1 MLPFHFWWEQSV
13 HSTKCVYTRHPI
25 MITDIIL
32 ILINQNCLLTY
43 KANSPTSGS
52 NDGVYYPCVL
62 QRHAALQRSFKAVK
76 MPNRQQQVGRHD
88 EFAIY
93 VKKNRWRRTARR
105 ETDTVDWS
113 ERASEWGNSAYSA
126 AGTPSSSQQCGLT
139 LLMFYQSTT
148 ARLHPRLW
156 MPHANQWD
164 TDSLYYCFDRLVYQ
178 FFSSCA
184 SPFIDS
190 WKWCYKI

>member
-1 MLPFHFWWEQSV
+1 MLPFQFWWEQSV

-93 VKKNRWRRTARR
+93 VKKTAGGVQRGER
-105 ETDTVDWS
+105 LTRSIEAS
-113 ERASEWGNSAYSA
+113 ERASEGTAPIVLLAHRRPASSVVSRCWCFISRRRRGFIPGSECRMLTSGIQTAYIIA
-126 AGTPSSSQQCGLT
+126 
-139 LLMFYQSTT
+139 STG
-148 ARLHPRLW
+148 
-156 MPHANQWD
+156 
-164 TDSLYYCFDRLVYQ
+164 
-178 FFSSCA
+178 
-184 SPFIDS
+184 
-190 WKWCYKI
+190 